1 MYKWSVCD
9 PLIKDVIE
17 KGNIDKEDIISTFT
31 NYPWVEMLEKLA
43 GAKQEDIC
51 FSPSL
56 EFRDEESGR
65 GITFS
70 AVEKDNGYC
79 FYVFFKRP
87 ETVSKLF
94 GLRKVEDPSYVSD
107 ILDQTTESSLE
118 LLNKFVSGKYD
129 ELRLQF
135 S

>member
-1 MYKWSVCD
+1 M
-9 PLIKDVIE
+9 
-17 KGNIDKEDIISTFT
+17 
-31 NYPWVEMLEKLA
+31 
-43 GAKQEDIC
+43 KQEDIC

-56 EFRDEESGR
+56 EFRDEKQGR

-70 AVEKDNGYC
+70 AVGEENGYC
-79 FYVFFKRP
+79 FYVFFNRP

-94 GLRKVEDPSYVSD
+94 GLRKVEDPNYVSD

-118 LLNKFVSGKYD
+118 LLNEFVHGKYD
-129 ELRLQF
+129 ELRLRF